1 MFLQKDVQTA
11 ILYLKEHTSLVTQKL
26 NNGPPQMGGGAVL
39 RGKAGIDAL
48 NAGKNF
54 IGGYL
59 KFWKDSNLYLQT
71 SIRNYMRNL
80 FRFWVFPKGFL
91 TGRKGTYNRAP

>member
-1 MFLQKDVQTA
+1 MFLQRDVQA
-11 ILYLKEHTSLVTQKL
+11 VILYLKGHTSLVTQKL
-26 NNGPPQMGGGAVL
+26 KDGTVKWGGVAVGM
-39 RGKAGIDAL
+39 GKAGIDAL